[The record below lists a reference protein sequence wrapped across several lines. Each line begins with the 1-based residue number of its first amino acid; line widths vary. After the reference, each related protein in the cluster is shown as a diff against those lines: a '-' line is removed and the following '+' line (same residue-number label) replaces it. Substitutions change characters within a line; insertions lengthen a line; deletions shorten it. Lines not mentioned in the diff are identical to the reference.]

1 MKKYPSIGQF
11 RNVIRAVKSR
21 HDFKGKTEDG
31 ESLYYHDSP
40 YPTLS
45 FTGTVKVHGTNAGI
59 VKYKDPSGFTDIEF
73 QSRERVLSL
82 ESDNAGFAL
91 AMSGKN
97 LDFLFE
103 GIDFKEY
110 IAVYG
115 EWCGGNIQKG
125 VAVCQLP
132 KMFIIFGCMVDGVW
146 KDKEHLRFD
155 NEQGIYNIHQ
165 FPRYDVKIDFNQPEA
180 IQNTLIDLTLAVE
193 ERCPV
198 GYYFGV
204 DDIGE
209 GIVFTC
215 DSDPTLKFKSK
226 GEKHSS
232 SKVKVLNNVDT
243 EELNSINEFVEYSV
257 TENRLKQGLETMRA
271 NGLEVSQ
278 KTTGDFLRWV
288 VNDILKEERDTIV
301 KNQINIKKANGL
313 ISSKARNW
321 YFSNI

>member
-1 MKKYPSIGQF
+1 MKKYPSIEQF
-11 RNVIRAVKSR
+11 RNVIRTVKSR
-21 HDFKGKTEDG
+21 HDFKGKDEATG
-31 ESLYYHDSP
+31 ESTYYHDSP

-45 FTGTVKVHGTNAGI
+45 FSGTVKVHGTNAGI
-59 VKYKDPSGFTDIEF
+59 VKYKDRLEF

-91 AMSGKN
+91 AMSSKN

-103 GIDFKEY
+103 GIDFKEH
-110 IAVYG
+110 IVVYG

-132 KMFIIFGCMVDGVW
+132 KMFIIFGCMVDGIW
-146 KDKEHLRFD
+146 IDYQRFD
-155 NEQGIYNIHQ
+155 DKQQIYNTNLFNI
-165 FPRYDVKIDFNQPEA
+165 YTVNIDFNQPEA
-180 IQNTLIDLTLAVE
+180 IQNSLIEWTLEVE
-193 ERCPV
+193 EECPV
-198 GYYFGV
+198 GKYFGV
-204 DDIGE
+204 SGVGE

>member
-1 MKKYPSIGQF
+1 MKKYPSIEQF

-45 FTGTVKVHGTNAGI
+45 FSGTVKVHGTHAGI
-59 VKYKDPSGFTDIEF
+59 VKYKDRLEF

-91 AMSGKN
+91 AMSDKN

-103 GIDFKEY
+103 GIDFKEH

-115 EWCGGNIQKG
+115 EWCGSNIQKG

-146 KDKEHLRFD
+146 VDYQRFD
-155 NEQGIYNIHQ
+155 DKQQIYNTNLFNI
-165 FPRYDVKIDFNQPEA
+165 YTVNIDFNQPEA
-180 IQNTLIDLTLAVE
+180 IQNSLIEWTLEVE
-193 ERCPV
+193 EECPV
-198 GYYFGV
+198 GKYFGV
-204 DDIGE
+204 NGVGE